1 MLTVG
6 YSTRSTKPEFIEYLK
21 KSSGYKKLE
30 VIEKINNG
38 DKSLSQVYNEILSES
53 KTNLVL
59 FIHDDIYFDTTSWY
73 YKLVKHFENENYG
86 IIGLAGTTILP
97 NSGQWWEKRNKM
109 IGVVN
114 HESGGKKWT
123 SKYSEEFGN
132 KIKETV
138 LVDGVFIAVDKTKI
152 KNNFV
157 EDFSGFHFYDLPFCV
172 ENYLNGV
179 KIGVITN
186 IRITH
191 KSIGMTNQQW
201 EDNRKLFVEKY
212 KNNFPIKVK
221 IKETDRLKVLIS
233 CLFFRT
239 FTGSELYVYE
249 LAKNLMKLNCSVTVL
264 SQIGGPLTDLARKNG
279 IRVLSFEETPGF
291 KLGDGVWEFDSP
303 QGKIKSTPNT
313 MYKIFEPDF
322 DIIHIQHKPVTE
334 RILQFFPEID
344 KICSIHS
351 EVIELENPVI
361 HDSIKRYIAIRPE
374 IQEHLET
381 NFDIPESNISVIY
394 NPVDQTKF
402 SKIAK
407 EEKNYL
413 LFVGTLDYLRRET
426 LLELI
431 EYTKEN
437 GMELWVVGENK
448 GNYLDVLKS
457 YENVKY
463 FPPTWDVEKYIREC
477 KETAGIQ
484 LGRTTIEGW
493 LCGKPGWIFKVDSL
507 GRIIEKQKFEP
518 PTDLEKYH
526 ADKVAKQIKEEYIK
540 ILS

>member
-1 MLTVG
+1 
-6 YSTRSTKPEFIEYLK
+6 
-21 KSSGYKKLE
+21 
-30 VIEKINNG
+30 
-38 DKSLSQVYNEILSES
+38 
-53 KTNLVL
+53 L

>member
-6 YSTRSTKPEFIEYLK
+6 YSTRSSKPEFIEYLK

-30 VIEKINNG
+30 VIEKINDGN
-38 DKSLSQVYNEILSES
+38 KSLSEVYNEILSES

-73 YKLVKHFENENYG
+73 YKIVKHFENENYG

-138 LVDGVFIAVDKTKI
+138 IIDGVFIAVDKTKI

-157 EDFSGFHFYDLPFCV
+157 EEFNGFHFYDLPFCV
-172 ENYLNGV
+172 ENFLKGV
-179 KIGVITN
+179 KIGVVTN

-291 KLGDGVWEFDSP
+291 KLGDGIWEFDSP
-303 QGKIKSTPNT
+303 QGRIKSTPNT

-322 DIIHIQHKPVTE
+322 DIIHIQHKPIAE
-334 RILQFFPEID
+334 RIVQFFPEID

-361 HDSIKRYIAIRPE
+361 HESIKRYIAIRPE
-374 IQEHLET
+374 IKEYLET

>member
-1 MLTVG
+1 
-6 YSTRSTKPEFIEYLK
+6 
-21 KSSGYKKLE
+21 
-30 VIEKINNG
+30 
-38 DKSLSQVYNEILSES
+38 
-53 KTNLVL
+53 
-59 FIHDDIYFDTTSWY
+59 
-73 YKLVKHFENENYG
+73 
-86 IIGLAGTTILP
+86 
-97 NSGQWWEKRNKM
+97 
-109 IGVVN
+109 
-114 HESGGKKWT
+114 
-123 SKYSEEFGN
+123 
-132 KIKETV
+132 
-138 LVDGVFIAVDKTKI
+138 
-152 KNNFV
+152 
-157 EDFSGFHFYDLPFCV
+157 
-172 ENYLNGV
+172 
-179 KIGVITN
+179 
-186 IRITH
+186 
-191 KSIGMTNQQW
+191 
-201 EDNRKLFVEKY
+201 
-212 KNNFPIKVK
+212 
-221 IKETDRLKVLIS
+221 
-233 CLFFRT
+233 
-239 FTGSELYVYE
+239 VYE

>member
-73 YKLVKHFENENYG
+73 YKLIKHFENENYG
-86 IIGLAGTTILP
+86 IIGLAGATILP

-157 EDFSGFHFYDLPFCV
+157 EEFSGFHFYDLPFCV

-233 CLFFRT
+233 CLFFKT

-322 DIIHIQHKPVTE
+322 DIIHIQHKPVAE

-374 IQEHLET
+374 IKEHLET

>member
-6 YSTRSTKPEFIEYLK
+6 YSTRNPKPEFIEYLK

-38 DKSLSQVYNEILSES
+38 DKSLSEIYNEILSES

-114 HESGGKKWT
+114 HESDGKKWT
-123 SKYSEEFGN
+123 SKYSDEFGN

-138 LVDGVFIAVDKTKI
+138 IIDGVFIAVDKTKI

-157 EDFSGFHFYDLPFCV
+157 EDFKGFHFYDLPFCV
-172 ENYLNGV
+172 ENYLKGV

-221 IKETDRLKVLIS
+221 MKESDRLKVLIS

-279 IRVLSFEETPGF
+279 IKVLSFEETPGF
-291 KLGDGVWEFDSP
+291 KLGDGIWEFDSP
-303 QGKIKSTPNT
+303 QGRIKSTPNT

-322 DIIHIQHKPVTE
+322 DIIHIQHKPVAE

-361 HDSIKRYIAIRPE
+361 HESIKKYIAIRPE
-374 IQEHLET
+374 IKEHIQA

-394 NPVDQTKF
+394 NPVDQNKF
-402 SKIAK
+402 SKVVK

-448 GNYLDVLKS
+448 GNYLDVLTS

-493 LCGKPGWIFKVDSL
+493 LCGKPGWIFKVDSV